1 MTTFQPGQKVRYIGE
16 RLFEDDPPHGV
27 TGTVIRTTR
36 TWYVVDFG
44 NGETSAYESELEA
57 AS

>member
-16 RLFEDDPPHGV
+16 QLFEDDPSHGV
-27 TGTVIRTTR
+27 TGTVVSAERTF
-36 TWYVVDFG
+36 YVVDFG
-44 NGETSAYESELEA
+44 AHVEVYESELEV